1 MKTLVVGRSIRSDL
15 SAWRKVQLLRS
26 SASDRSLPGLCVS
39 RDCLAVARQQSPAL
53 SPLPRIPASMWS
65 KTTAPSIVAVVG
77 ISTAALLLWR
87 GYPRGFHVTRGDR
100 CLGEATKGQ
109 CEAAEECDFPGH
121 EIHVR
126 GRDSS
131 SLTLFEGQLS
141 ENDRALLRRDHSGED
156 PSADIGFNFSQFF
169 SSLRSN
175 SVGRVL
181 IYSEVL
187 PSTQTLMFKEM
198 ESEQDGIVCVAARQR
213 SGRGRG
219 SNQWNSPEGCLTFSF
234 STSVTD
240 AASLPFFQYL
250 VSMAVYQTVSKMTGG
265 DARQTIGLEVSHL

>member
-1 MKTLVVGRSIRSDL
+1 
-15 SAWRKVQLLRS
+15 
-26 SASDRSLPGLCVS
+26 
-39 RDCLAVARQQSPAL
+39 
-53 SPLPRIPASMWS
+53 
-65 KTTAPSIVAVVG
+65 VVG

-87 GYPRGFHVTRGDR
+87 GYPRGFHATRGDR
-100 CLGEATKGQ
+100 CLGEAAKGQ
-109 CEAAEECDFPGH
+109 CEAAAAEEGDFPGH

-141 ENDRALLRRDHSGED
+141 ENDRVLLRREHSGRD
-156 PSADIGFNFSQFF
+156 ASTGVGFNFSQFF
-169 SSLRSN
+169 SSLTSN

-181 IYSEVL
+181 IFSEVL